1 MNITLTQ
8 AQEPTVE
15 TYIVGSTSRVG
26 NRRTLLVAAGMLP
39 LGSVGGSTTGG
50 VRTDDQ
56 SCFCLSELGKHIGDL
71 AWNTFLIGTGVSA
84 FTTGDIWVIPS
95 ILAPLWVSPATC
107 RRLFVTAIGS

>member
-56 SCFCLSELGKHIGDL
+56 SCFCLSEPWKHIGDL
-71 AWNTFLIGTGVSA
+71 AWNTF
-84 FTTGDIWVIPS
+84 
-95 ILAPLWVSPATC
+95 
-107 RRLFVTAIGS
+107 